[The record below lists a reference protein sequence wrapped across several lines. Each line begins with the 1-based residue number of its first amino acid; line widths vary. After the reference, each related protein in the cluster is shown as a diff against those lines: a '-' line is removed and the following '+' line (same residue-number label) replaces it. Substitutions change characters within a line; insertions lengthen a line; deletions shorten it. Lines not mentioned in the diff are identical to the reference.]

1 MARLPRRSAACNMT
15 VLMECQCLAPGEV
28 PHTTKLH
35 SAYLESDE
43 RVAQFFAHPPA
54 WEAIAAAASAAQIA
68 SQTRAAVVAA
78 LRDQNRAYGADASV
92 ESNLDRLAAG
102 SAAIVTGQQVGLFT
116 GPAYSLYKALTAIRV
131 AREMTAR
138 GTSAVPVF
146 WLASED
152 HDLDEV
158 NHCLWNSADGLKR
171 FALADQGEEGRRVG
185 EIPLG
190 AGIEALVAVAS
201 EILAGPSSAVVGE
214 ALSAAYRA
222 AETYSGAFGKLL
234 ARLFAG
240 R

>member
-43 RVAQFFAHPPA
+43 RVTQFFAHPPA

-78 LRDQNRAYGADASV
+78 LRDQNGAYGADASV

-131 AREMTAR
+131 AAEMTQN
-138 GTSAVPVF
+138 GIDAVPVF
-146 WLASED
+146 WLATED

-158 NHCLWNSADGLKR
+158 NHCFWPSRGGLLR
-171 FALADQGEEGRRVG
+171 LENPPGEAAGRSVG
-185 EIPLG
+185 EVALG
-190 AGIEALVAVAS
+190 EGIREIVRTAS
-201 EILAGPSSAVVGE
+201 ETLEGPSSG
-214 ALSAAYRA
+214 
-222 AETYSGAFGKLL
+222 
-234 ARLFAG
+234 
-240 R
+240 